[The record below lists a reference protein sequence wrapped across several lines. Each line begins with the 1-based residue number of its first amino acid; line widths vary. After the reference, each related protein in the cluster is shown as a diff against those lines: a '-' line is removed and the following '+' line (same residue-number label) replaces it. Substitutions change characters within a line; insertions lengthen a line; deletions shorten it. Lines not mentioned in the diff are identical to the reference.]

1 MKFFAIVIDIGISS
15 DWVPG
20 RNLMAF
26 CKEFLLLLALE
37 LILLLLALELILL
50 LNANARAL
58 ALELIFEL
66 FRIPSP
72 PVIFIVISNMLFNK
86 ILLM

>member
-1 MKFFAIVIDIGISS
+1 MKFFAMVIDIGISS

-26 CKEFLLLLALE
+26 CKGFLLLLALV
-37 LILLLLALELILL
+37 LELILL
-50 LNANARAL
+50 LSANARVL
-58 ALELIFEL
+58 ALELIFKL

-72 PVIFIVISNMLFNK
+72 TVIFIVMSNTLFNK
-86 ILLM
+86 ILLI

>member
-37 LILLLLALELILL
+37 LILLL
-50 LNANARAL
+50 NANARAL

-72 PVIFIVISNMLFNK
+72 PVVFIVISNMLFNK

>member
-1 MKFFAIVIDIGISS
+1 MKFFAMVIDIGISS

-26 CKEFLLLLALE
+26 CKGFLLLLALE
-37 LILLLLALELILL
+37 PILLLS
-50 LNANARAL
+50 ANARVL
-58 ALELIFEL
+58 ALELIFKL

-72 PVIFIVISNMLFNK
+72 TVIFIVMSNTLFNK
-86 ILLM
+86 ILLI